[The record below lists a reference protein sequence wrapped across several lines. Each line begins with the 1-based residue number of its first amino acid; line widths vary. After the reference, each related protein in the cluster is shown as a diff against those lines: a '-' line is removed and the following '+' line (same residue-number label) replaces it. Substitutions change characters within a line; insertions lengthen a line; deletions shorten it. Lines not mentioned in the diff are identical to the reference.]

1 MTRTR
6 ETVFII
12 AFTFA
17 AFVLGTT
24 EYVIVGL
31 LKDISVSLSIS
42 LAAPGVLVSSFAIA
56 YALGTPF
63 AVTFA
68 RTHTAAC
75 YHSDCVYCSVSV

>member
-31 LKDISVSLSIS
+31 LKT
-42 LAAPGVLVSSFAIA
+42 LA
-56 YALGTPF
+56 
-63 AVTFA
+63 
-68 RTHTAAC
+68 
-75 YHSDCVYCSVSV
+75 

>member
-42 LAAPGVLVSSFAIA
+42 LAAPASLYPASP
-56 YALGTPF
+56 LHTPSE
-63 AVTFA
+63 
-68 RTHTAAC
+68 RRLP
-75 YHSDCVYCSVSV
+75 